1 MRMQSALIAQDLLG
15 RRKVEVNVPP
25 HTHPFLA
32 AAEALTFAE
41 EVLVVNGVAE
51 ICRAEVFRQTAPK
64 VFDWQQQTPPLRQ
77 VVIDQFQWRVQVLE
91 QTCGLPPR

>member
-64 VFDWQQQTPPLRQ
+64 VFDWQQQTPP
-77 VVIDQFQWRVQVLE
+77 IA
-91 QTCGLPPR
+91 TPPGCD